1 MKRSI
6 LLLFAVALSFS
17 QPAAAQP
24 AAVGSPA
31 PSIAALLPG
40 TKLPDTK
47 GKVVLVDFWASWC
60 APCKAS
66 FPTMAA
72 LHRKY
77 SAKGLVILGVGIDED
92 AAKYR
97 SFVATQKAPFTLVH
111 DAKHQV
117 AARFKPATMPTS
129 YLIDRKGRIRHIHKG
144 FKGATTAAEYT
155 REIEALLAE

>member
-6 LLLFAVALSFS
+6 LFLLPAMLAFS
-17 QPAAAQP
+17 QPVAAQP
-24 AAVGSPA
+24 ATVGSPMPA
-31 PSIAALLPG
+31 IAALLPG
-40 TKLPDTK
+40 AKVPDTK

-72 LHRKY
+72 LHR
-77 SAKGLVILGVGIDED
+77 SHAGKGLVIIAVGIDED
-92 AAKYR
+92 AAKYQ
-97 SFVATQKAPFTLVH
+97 SFAAKQNAPFVLVH

-117 AARFKPATMPTS
+117 AAAFKPATMPTS

-144 FKGATTAAEYT
+144 FKGATTGAEYT

>member
-1 MKRSI
+1 MPQIS
-6 LLLFAVALSFS
+6 
-17 QPAAAQP
+17 
-24 AAVGSPA
+24 
-31 PSIAALLPG
+31 ALLPG
-40 TKLPDTK
+40 AKLPDTK

-77 SAKGLVILGVGIDED
+77 SGKGLVIVGVGIDED

-97 SFVATQKAPFTLVH
+97 SFVDKQKAPFTLVH

-129 YLIDRKGRIRHIHKG
+129 YLIDRKGCIRYIHKG
-144 FKGATTAAEYT
+144 FKGATTEAEYT

>member
-6 LLLFAVALSFS
+6 RILLAALACVLPASAQVVAGSPMPKLATLL
-17 QPAAAQP
+17 PAAK
-24 AAVGSPA
+24 
-31 PSIAALLPG
+31 LPG
-40 TKLPDTK
+40 TA

-77 SAKGLVILGVGIDED
+77 AGKGLVVIGVGIDED
-92 AAKYR
+92 AAKYQAFADR
-97 SFVATQKAPFTLVH
+97 QKAPFTLVH
-111 DAKHQV
+111 DPAHR
-117 AARFKPATMPTS
+117 AAAAFKPATMPTS
-129 YLIDRKGRIRHIHKG
+129 YLVDRKGVVRHIHKG
-144 FKGATTAAEYT
+144 FKGAATEAEYT